1 MKYIISILIAFLMGA
16 IPWSY
21 IVGKATK
28 HIDIRKHG
36 SKNPGAGNIFHL
48 VSWRAGIVAL
58 LGDMAKGYFALY
70 FIYRLY
76 HFSPA
81 LLTYFGLIAVFGHV
95 FSPFLKFKGG
105 KGAAIT
111 LGDFLFIMQIAIHS
125 KTILILIYL
134 AIPWI
139 IVLLI
144 THSQVVSL
152 AAIFPLF
159 PVFLWFITKNT
170 NFVIATT
177 VFMVMLEIFGIKSL
191 KREWPIAYEKYVKK
205 YFHRS

>member
-1 MKYIISILIAFLMGA
+1 MQYIISILIAFLMGA
-16 IPWSY
+16 IPWPY
-21 IVGKATK
+21 IVGKTTK

-76 HFSPA
+76 HFSPV

-95 FSPFLKFKGG
+95 FSPFLQFKGG
-105 KGAAIT
+105 KGAATT
-111 LGDFLFIMQIAIHS
+111 LGVFLFILPLVVQARS
-125 KTILILIYL
+125 VLLLILV
-134 AIPWI
+134 AIPWSI
-139 IVLLI
+139 MLII

-152 AAIFPLF
+152 FVTVPFFPL
-159 PVFLWFITKNT
+159 VLWFMTHDANL
-170 NFVIATT
+170 VIS
-177 VFMVMLEIFGIKSL
+177 VIFFCIFMEILGLKST

>member
-1 MKYIISILIAFLMGA
+1 MGA
-16 IPWSY
+16 IPWAY
-21 IVGKATK
+21 IVGRITK
-28 HIDIRKHG
+28 HIDIRQYG
-36 SKNPGAGNIFHL
+36 SKNPGAGNVFHL
-48 VSWRAGIVAL
+48 VSWRAGMIAL

-70 FIYRLY
+70 LIYRAY
-76 HFSPA
+76 YFSPA
-81 LLTYFGLIAVFGHV
+81 LLTYFGLAAVFGHV
-95 FSPFLKFKGG
+95 FSPFLKFRGG
-105 KGAAIT
+105 RGAAIT
-111 LGDFLFIMQIAIHS
+111 LGDFLFIMQVAVHS

-170 NFVIATT
+170 NFVIATI
-177 VFMVMLEIFGIKSL
+177 VFMAMLEMFGIKSL
-191 KREWPIAYEKYVKK
+191 KKEWKASYQKYISR
-205 YFHRS
+205 YFKHA